1 MIFKKIKQNKIY
13 IIIFFICFMI
23 MILSA
28 LNETNIFNIV
38 GNFIF
43 NSDYRENF
51 TLAESTI
58 KTDINL
64 FQVIKQVLS
73 NYSWKFDYILIFGTN
88 FFQILLPFIVSII
101 GVSFY
106 NEYNTIYNFSIHK
119 QKSYSKFIK
128 NNIIKKSLKMSA
140 TMFLAFLMFY
150 VFFSC
155 CI

>member
-58 KTDINL
+58 KTDIN
-64 FQVIKQVLS
+64 
-73 NYSWKFDYILIFGTN
+73 
-88 FFQILLPFIVSII
+88 
-101 GVSFY
+101 
-106 NEYNTIYNFSIHK
+106 
-119 QKSYSKFIK
+119 
-128 NNIIKKSLKMSA
+128 
-140 TMFLAFLMFY
+140 
-150 VFFSC
+150 
-155 CI
+155 